1 MNDLAGEVS
10 PYLLQHADDPVDWRP
25 WGEEAFEKARREDK
39 PIFLS
44 IGYSACHWCHV
55 MARESFQ
62 NPDVARLLNREFVS
76 IKVDREERP
85 DIDGIYMSAC
95 QEMTGRGGWPL
106 SIFMTPDRKP
116 FLATTYIPG
125 PPGRGSMLELLPQIA
140 EMWKEKRSD
149 LYAYAEA
156 LMARMAEGPADQ
168 VEMDLGMMHQA
179 YGGLAR
185 HFDWI
190 HGGFGKAPKFPNP
203 NNILFLLRYWKR
215 FGDDAAL
222 DMAETALQAMR
233 RGGIFD
239 QVGFGFH
246 RYSTDAEW
254 SLPHFE
260 KMLYDQAMLEIAY
273 LEAYQ
278 ATGIDA
284 YARTARE
291 ILEYVKREMTSP
303 EGGFYSAED
312 ADSDGEEGAFYLWSR
327 QEFEE
332 ALGPQA
338 KPMMRLYGIS
348 RDGNV
353 GSEGGIGRGRNVPR
367 VALDPK
373 EGLEDFDQEDCRSIL
388 LAARDAR
395 AHPFKDDKILTD
407 GNGLMIAALARA
419 AWTLNDRS
427 YGEAAERAAE
437 FLMREM
443 YKNGALLHRYR
454 LGVSG
459 IEGKLDDYAFL
470 IWGLIELYLATFK
483 REHLGM
489 ALDLTSAMVDLFW
502 DGLQGG
508 FFFTAEGDESLIIR
522 EKVLSDSSTPS
533 GNAVAAW
540 NLLRLAKLT
549 GRLDLEALGREALQ
563 ASLGKANLAASA
575 QAMIAL
581 DFAMGP
587 NEEIVIAGPRN
598 EAIHMAGILRSRYL
612 PRSVVSLADEGATE
626 IAKGIAH
633 IPEEAT
639 AYICSNRT
647 CQPPITDR
655 EELLRRLG

>member
-1 MNDLAGEVS
+1 MNDLAGELS
-10 PYLLQHADDPVDWRP
+10 PYLLQHANDPVDWHP

-62 NPDVARLLNREFVS
+62 NPDVARLLNGEFVS

-95 QEMTGRGGWPL
+95 QEMTGQGGWPL
-106 SIFMTPDRKP
+106 SIFMTPEGRP

-125 PPGRGSMLELLPQIA
+125 PPGRGSLLGLLPQIT
-140 EMWKEKRSD
+140 EMWKGRRGD

-156 LMARMAEGPADQ
+156 LMARMTEGPADRG
-168 VEMDLGMMHQA
+168 EMDLEMMHQA
-179 YGGLAR
+179 FGGIAR
-185 HFDWI
+185 SFDWI

-215 FGDDAAL
+215 YKDATAL
-222 DMAETALQAMR
+222 DMAETALDAMR

-260 KMLYDQAMLEIAY
+260 KMLCDQALLEIAY

-278 ATGIDA
+278 ATGLDA

-312 ADSDGEEGAFYLWSR
+312 ADSDGEEGAFYIWSPE
-327 QEFEE
+327 EFEE

-338 KPMMRLYGIS
+338 KPMMSLYGIS
-348 RDGNV
+348 CDGNV
-353 GSEGGIGRGRNVPR
+353 GSEGRIKRGRNVPR

-373 EGLEDFDQEDCRSIL
+373 EVPEDFDPEYCRRTL
-388 LAARDAR
+388 LRARDAR
-395 AHPFKDDKILTD
+395 VHPPKDDKILTD

-419 AWTLNDRS
+419 AWTLNDRG
-427 YGEAAERAAE
+427 YEEMAERAAE

-483 REHLGM
+483 GGHLEM
-489 ALDLTSAMVDLFW
+489 ALDLSSAMVDLFW
-502 DGLQGG
+502 DGRRGG
-508 FFFTAEGDESLIIR
+508 FFFTAEGDKSLIIR
-522 EKVLSDSSTPS
+522 EKVLSDGSNPS

-540 NLLRLAKLT
+540 NLLRLSKLT

-563 ASLGKANLAASA
+563 TSLGKANLAASA

-587 NEEIVIAGPRN
+587 NEEIVIAGPRK

-612 PRSVVSLADEGATE
+612 PRSVISLADEGATE
-626 IAKGIAH
+626 IAEDIHH
-633 IPEEAT
+633 IPGEAT
-639 AYICSNRT
+639 AHICSNRT
-647 CQPPITDR
+647 CQPPTTDR